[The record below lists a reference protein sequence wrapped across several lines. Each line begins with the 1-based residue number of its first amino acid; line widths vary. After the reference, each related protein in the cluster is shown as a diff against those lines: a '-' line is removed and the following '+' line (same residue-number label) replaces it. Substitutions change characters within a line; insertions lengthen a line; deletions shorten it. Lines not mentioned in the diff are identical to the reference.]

1 MPPGTVTTRLR
12 LRPGVVSTTYAVITL
27 VIEPIGRS
35 STEDLDHRSAPVA
48 AFASSAK
55 RDRTPRAARRAALAA
70 AVAARAAGAV
80 TPPATIIPATTAPAA
95 SAPAIRMLLP
105 LPRPNEDT
113 RILPVRPPSDTGL
126 RLNSPPNGGVLRLNR
141 THRAVRMAS
150 ARSSG

>member
-1 MPPGTVTTRLR
+1 MPPGTVTTRFR

-27 VIEPIGRS
+27 VIDPIGRS

-55 RDRTPRAARRAALAA
+55 RDRTPAGAAGALAA

-80 TPPATIIPATTAPAA
+80 TPLATIIPATTAPAA

-105 LPRPNEDT
+105 TPASKRRPT
-113 RILPVRPPSDTGL
+113 HSPS
-126 RLNSPPNGGVLRLNR
+126 
-141 THRAVRMAS
+141 AAS
-150 ARSSG
+150 VGH